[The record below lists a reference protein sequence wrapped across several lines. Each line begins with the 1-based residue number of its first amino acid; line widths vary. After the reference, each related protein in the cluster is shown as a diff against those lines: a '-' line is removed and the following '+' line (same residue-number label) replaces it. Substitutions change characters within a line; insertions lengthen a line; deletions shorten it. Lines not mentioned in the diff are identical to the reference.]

1 MRKLVIVSGAFL
13 AVAVLAGVF
22 LAPEK
27 FPVDRQRYEA
37 QWACMQSKP
46 CASFAG
52 LFGG

>member
-1 MRKLVIVSGAFL
+1 MRKLVIATGAAL
-13 AVAVLAGVF
+13 AVAVIAGVF
-22 LAPEK
+22 LSPEK

-37 QWACMQSKP
+37 QWACMQSKS